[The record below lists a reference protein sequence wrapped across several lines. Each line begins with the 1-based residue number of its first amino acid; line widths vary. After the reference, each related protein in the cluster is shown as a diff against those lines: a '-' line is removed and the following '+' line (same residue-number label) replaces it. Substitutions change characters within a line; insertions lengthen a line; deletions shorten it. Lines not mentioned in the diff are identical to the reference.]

1 MASNENDSVV
11 KEPTHLQIM
20 SNLRRVNQVA
30 MQARAKE
37 HHPFGAVLVAP
48 DNQTLLLVQ
57 TNLDVVNHA
66 RNFWQSTRS
75 KQ

>member
-11 KEPTHLQIM
+11 KEPTHLQTM
-20 SNLRRVNQVA
+20 ANLRRVNQVA
-30 MQARAKE
+30 MQARAKG